1 LGLKNVKVVLVVERE
16 GHQSP
21 SLGVTRRDDRD
32 LVSYRKVNTQAAAL
46 TMVGFGS
53 SLRMSRRR
61 GWEDAYLDY
70 ASLRLL
76 LTQIE
81 AVYEEEDWKRGGST
95 NDLSKL
101 DDDELGWLNRS
112 ADTDDQEELPGLIGN
127 VWRLFSRS
135 HRRRRRVQRQRREQA
150 RAWESM
156 DENEE
161 TGSNWVVAA
170 NNSSSPRRNKKDKA
184 SHSLDK
190 RGWRSPGVTDYRDEL
205 FLVGT

>member
-1 LGLKNVKVVLVVERE
+1 
-16 GHQSP
+16 
-21 SLGVTRRDDRD
+21 
-32 LVSYRKVNTQAAAL
+32 
-46 TMVGFGS
+46 MVGFGS

-161 TGSNWVVAA
+161 TDSNWVVAA